1 MGRDFS
7 STPNYSEDMAAVID
21 TEVRTI
27 IMQQYERAKEI
38 LKAHMNKVNKVA
50 QMLYEHE
57 KISGDDFR
65 KIMEDQ
71 FV

>member
-1 MGRDFS
+1 
-7 STPNYSEDMAAVID
+7 MAAVID

-50 QMLYEHE
+50 QVLYEHE

-71 FV
+71 FI

>member
-1 MGRDFS
+1 
-7 STPNYSEDMAAVID
+7 MAAVID

-50 QMLYEHE
+50 QVLYEHE

>member
-1 MGRDFS
+1 
-7 STPNYSEDMAAVID
+7 MAAVID